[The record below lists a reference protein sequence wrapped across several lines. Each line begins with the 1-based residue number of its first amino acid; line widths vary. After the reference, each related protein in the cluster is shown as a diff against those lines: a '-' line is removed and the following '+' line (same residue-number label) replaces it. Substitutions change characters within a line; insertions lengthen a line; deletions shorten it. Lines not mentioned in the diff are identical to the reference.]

1 MQIPRWLQQHIPAD
15 AEFNLENVTD
25 DMGVLA
31 VTGKYSRE
39 VMAKL
44 TDSPMSHEEFP
55 FLECREMNLA
65 GFDVQATRIS
75 YTGTIKECFTF

>member
-1 MQIPRWLQQHIPAD
+1 MPED
-15 AEFNLENVTD
+15 AEFTLENVTD

-39 VMAKL
+39 VMSNM

-55 FLECREMNLA
+55 FLECRQMKLA

-75 YTGTIKECFTF
+75 YTGKF